1 MGREPWRSVRRLG
14 RGRLLLLGARRVV
27 EQQIEI
33 YDAGVML
40 AYDRHHVEDD
50 FGMLSQVCLDPDEWK
65 PFEIDIHT
73 YQREVDG
80 QPYNRRS

>member
-1 MGREPWRSVRRLG
+1 
-14 RGRLLLLGARRVV
+14 
-27 EQQIEI
+27 
-33 YDAGVML
+33 ML